1 VIADKGYDI
10 DALLEKIKAL
20 GASAVIPPKPNRKE
34 SMTRSFTKSAT

>member
-10 DALLEKIKAL
+10 AGLLEKIEEL
-20 GASAVIPPKPNRKE
+20 GASAVIPPKYNRKE